1 VYFRSIIFIFEMES
15 TVKMSS
21 EEYEAAKISV
31 SLKYSGNSDTVP
43 QFPSG
48 PCDPVQTSMIML
60 SPWAT
65 ASALP
70 MATPYVLWHD
80 KRGMFV

>member
-1 VYFRSIIFIFEMES
+1 
-15 TVKMSS
+15 
-21 EEYEAAKISV
+21 
-31 SLKYSGNSDTVP
+31 LKYSGNSDTVP